1 MNLRGVK
8 LVEIAQMRCV
18 HVPLV
23 EWCLMRVVHSQ
34 MHSTALF
41 TMLNVFLTVNALWG
55 SVDAVQLNELN
66 AFMW

>member
-1 MNLRGVK
+1 
-8 LVEIAQMRCV
+8 
-18 HVPLV
+18 
-23 EWCLMRVVHSQ
+23 MRVVHSQ